1 MDADWIYG
9 KQSVDLDE
17 VKELKVKLPLK
28 FHVKLHSLKLLRGK
42 TMSGTVADALEA
54 YFAIADPKASA
65 NARPGSLSVE
75 SASAGSM

>member
-9 KQSVDLDE
+9 KRQVDMDE

-42 TMSGTVADALEA
+42 TMSGTVAEALDA
-54 YFAIADPKASA
+54 YFARVEAAA
-65 NARPGSLSVE
+65 NGFSQAEAPVPSP
-75 SASAGSM
+75 ATAHP

>member
-9 KQSVDLDE
+9 KRQVDMNE

-42 TMSGTVADALEA
+42 TMSGTVAEALDA
-54 YFAIADPKASA
+54 YFSRVEAAA
-65 NARPGSLSVE
+65 NEFSRIEAPIPSPAPVNP
-75 SASAGSM
+75 